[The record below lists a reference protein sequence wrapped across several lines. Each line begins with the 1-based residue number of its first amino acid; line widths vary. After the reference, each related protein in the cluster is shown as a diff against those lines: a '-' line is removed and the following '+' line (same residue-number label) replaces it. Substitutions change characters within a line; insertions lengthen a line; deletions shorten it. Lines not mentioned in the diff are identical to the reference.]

1 MQVYKVLPSVINP
14 VMVRN
19 TLAVYEN
26 LPDTVVWRSVGN
38 LCQAANNRWSKY
50 KPVRFG
56 EPLHTTDW
64 WRDASGYC
72 GLDIKKYTTMALMYS
87 ALRAGT
93 PQWDYLKPRGLAYME
108 YFRLQD
114 YIGYDVNAT
123 PPYSITTLKDTY
135 YIGTDDLDAVLSV
148 KTSNPGGLLLSD
160 LGYAFNLAEMYLG
173 LSFVRTGQTNYAYL
187 TATQVASASGG
198 SLVSTPTTGMTA
210 GTYEVSLF
218 FAEFSKLLADPDITN
233 NFFPTFN
240 GYKTVTLKVFTLG
253 IVLAGSVGIARVNY
267 SVTITNNET
276 IGYTLL
282 NCYVVF
288 RYGTR
293 LPTDPEQSGEGQVSL
308 GNINCSVGSSQV
320 LSGQILNVAYD
331 FESRG
336 GKLYFTTTSGSQ
348 FNKNIIL

>member
-1 MQVYKVLPSVINP
+1 MQVYKVLPSTLNP
-14 VMVRN
+14 IMVRN
-19 TLAVYEN
+19 TLAVYSG
-26 LPDTVVWRSVGN
+26 LTVDTRDVGT
-38 LCQAANNRWSKY
+38 LCQAANNKWSKY
-50 KPVRFG
+50 KPVRLG

-72 GLDIKKYTTMALMYS
+72 GLDIKQYTTMALMYT
-87 ALRAGT
+87 ALRGGVA
-93 PQWDYLKPRGLAYME
+93 QWDYLKPRGLSSME
-108 YFRLQD
+108 YFRLLD
-114 YIGYDVNAT
+114 FVGYDVDAT
-123 PPYSITTLKDTY
+123 PPYSITALKDTY
-135 YIGTDDLDAVLSV
+135 YIGIDALDAQISV

-160 LGYAFNLAEMYLG
+160 LGYAFNLANMYLG
-173 LSFVRTGQTNYAYL
+173 LSFVRSGQTNYAYL
-187 TATQVASASGG
+187 TSTNVASNPSGA
-198 SLVSTPTTGMTA
+198 LVSTPTAGMAA
-210 GTYEVSLF
+210 GTYDVSLF

-233 NFFPTFN
+233 NFFPTFY

-308 GNINCSVGSSQV
+308 GNINCSVGSTQA

-348 FNKNIIL
+348 FNKNITL

>member
-1 MQVYKVLPSVINP
+1 MQVYKVLPSTLNP
-14 VMVRN
+14 IMVRN
-19 TLAVYEN
+19 TLAVYGG
-26 LPDTVVWRSVGN
+26 LTVDTRDVGT
-38 LCQAANNRWSKY
+38 LCQAAGNKWSKY

-56 EPLHTTDW
+56 NPLNVTDW

-72 GLDIKKYTTMALMYS
+72 GLDIKQYTTMALMYT
-87 ALRAGT
+87 ALRGGVA
-93 PQWDYLKPRGLAYME
+93 QWDYLKPRGLVSME
-108 YFRLQD
+108 YFRLLD
-114 YIGYDVNAT
+114 FVGYDVDAT
-123 PPYSITTLKDTY
+123 PPYSITPLKDIY
-135 YIGTDDLDAVLSV
+135 YIGIDALDAQISV

-160 LGYAFNLAEMYLG
+160 LGYAFNLAQMYLG
-173 LSFVRTGQTNYAYL
+173 LSFVRSGQTNYAYL
-187 TATQVASASGG
+187 TSTNVASNQSGA
-198 SLVSTPTTGMTA
+198 LVSTPTAGMAA
-210 GTYEVSLF
+210 GTYDVSLF

-233 NFFPTFN
+233 NFFPTFS

-293 LPTDPEQSGEGQVSL
+293 LPTDPEQSGEGQISL
-308 GNINCSVGSSQV
+308 GNINCPVGSSQV

-331 FESRG
+331 YESRG

-348 FNKNIIL
+348 FNKNITL

>member
-1 MQVYKVLPSVINP
+1 MQVYKVLPSTVNVI
-14 VMVRN
+14 MVRN
-19 TLAVYEN
+19 TLAVYGG
-26 LPDTVVWRSVGN
+26 LTVETRDVGT

-72 GLDIKKYTTMALMYS
+72 GLDIKRYTTMALMYS

-114 YIGYDVNAT
+114 YIGYDVDAT
-123 PPYSITTLKDTY
+123 PPYSITALKDTY
-135 YIGTDDLDAVLSV
+135 YIGIDNLDAVLSA
-148 KTSNPGGLLLSD
+148 KTLNPGGLLLSD

-187 TATQVASASGG
+187 TATQVAGSSGG
-198 SLVSTPTTGMTA
+198 SLVSASTAGMTA

-218 FAEFSKLLADPDITN
+218 FAESSKLLTDPDISN
-233 NFFPTFN
+233 NFFPIF
-240 GYKTVTLKVFTLG
+240 GCYKTVTIKVPSLS
-253 IVLAGSVGIARVNY
+253 INIRGSVVSFSVNY
-267 SVTITNNET
+267 SISIVNTER
-276 IGYTLL
+276 IGFTLMS
-282 NCYVVF
+282 CYVIF

-293 LPTDPEQSGEGQVSL
+293 TPDDPEQDGEGQVSL
-308 GNINCSVGSSQV
+308 GNIYCPIGSNQTLDGDIRSVA
-320 LSGQILNVAYD
+320 ID
-331 FESRG
+331 FDLRG
-336 GKLYFTTTSGSQ
+336 GRLYFTTLSDSQ
-348 FNKNIIL
+348 FNRSITL

>member
-1 MQVYKVLPSVINP
+1 M

-26 LPDTVVWRSVGN
+26 LGPDVVWRSLGN

-56 EPLHTTDW
+56 NPLNVTDW

-72 GLDIKKYTTMALMYS
+72 GLDVKKYTTMSLMYS

-93 PQWDYLKPRGLAYME
+93 PQWDYLRPRGLAYME

-114 YIGYDVNAT
+114 YIGYDVDAT
-123 PPYSITTLKDTY
+123 PPYSITALKDTY
-135 YIGTDDLDAVLSV
+135 YIGIDNLDAVLSA

-198 SLVSTPTTGMTA
+198 SLVSTPTTGMAA

-233 NFFPTFN
+233 NFFPTFG
-240 GYKTVTLKVFTLG
+240 GYKTVTLKVFTLT
-253 IVLAGSVGIARVNY
+253 ITLTGSVGIAKVNY
-267 SVTITNNET
+267 SVSITNSET
-276 IGYTLL
+276 IGYTLT

-293 LPTDPEQSGEGQVSL
+293 LPTDPEQAGEGQVSL
-308 GNINCSVGSSQV
+308 GNISCPIGETV
-320 LSGQILNVAYD
+320 LRSGEILNVAQD
-331 FESRG
+331 FESLG

-348 FNKNIIL
+348 FTRNITL

>member
-1 MQVYKVLPSVINP
+1 MQVYKVIPSNPNVI
-14 VMVRN
+14 MVRN
-19 TLAVYEN
+19 TLAVYGG
-26 LPDTVVWRSVGN
+26 LTVDTRDVGT
-38 LCQAANNRWSKY
+38 LCQNAGNKWSKY
-50 KPVRFG
+50 KPVRFNN
-56 EPLHTTDW
+56 PLNVTNW
-64 WRDASGYC
+64 WRDDSGYC
-72 GLDIKKYTTMALMYS
+72 GLDIKKYTTMALMYT
-87 ALRAGT
+87 ALRGGV
-93 PQWDYLKPRGLAYME
+93 PQWDYLKPRGLSYGE
-108 YFRLQD
+108 YYRLLD
-114 YIGYDVNAT
+114 FAGYNVDAT
-123 PPYSITTLKDTY
+123 PPYNITALKDMY
-135 YIGTDDLDAVLSV
+135 YIGIDNLDAVLSA
-148 KTSNPGGLLLSD
+148 KTSNPGGILLSD
-160 LGYAFNLAEMYLG
+160 LGYAFNLADMYLG

-187 TATQVASASGG
+187 TSTNVASNPSGA
-198 SLVSTPTTGMTA
+198 LVSTPTTGMTA

-308 GNINCSVGSSQV
+308 GNINCPVGSTQT
-320 LSGQILNVAYD
+320 LSGQILSVAQD
-331 FESRG
+331 FSERG
-336 GKLYFTTTSGSQ
+336 GRLYFTTSSGSQ
-348 FNKNIIL
+348 FNRSITL